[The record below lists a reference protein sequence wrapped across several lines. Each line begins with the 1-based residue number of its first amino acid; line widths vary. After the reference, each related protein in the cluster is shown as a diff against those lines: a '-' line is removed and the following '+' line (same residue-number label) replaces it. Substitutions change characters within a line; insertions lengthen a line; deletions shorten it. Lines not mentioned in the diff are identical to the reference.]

1 MKQWIIR
8 KMIGLMGRVYVFL
21 DKFLTH
27 DTREVLGVPIDEDFQ
42 KMSRKQ
48 LCRYIE
54 IKLGWED
61 DEFWNLESTQKI
73 RLCCQVARLNKFS
86 LGEEE

>member
-8 KMIGLMGRVYVFL
+8 KIIGLMGRVYVFL

-54 IKLGWED
+54 VKLGWED
-61 DEFWNLESTQKI
+61 NDFWNLESTQKI

>member
-54 IKLGWED
+54 VKLGWED
-61 DEFWNLESTQKI
+61 NDFWNLESTQKI

>member
-1 MKQWIIR
+1 MIQWTVR
-8 KMIGLMGRVYVFL
+8 RLIGLMGRVYVFL

-27 DTREVLGVPIDEDFQ
+27 DNKEILGVPIDDDFQ
-42 KMSRKQ
+42 NMTRRE

>member
-8 KMIGLMGRVYVFL
+8 KIIGLMGRVYVFL